1 MNRSVSFSNN
11 YLEYLSNLI
20 SKLDRDSIGK
30 FVDLLLESRD
40 SGSTTFFLGNGGSAS
55 TATHFVNDISLGSRQ
70 FKKPFRA
77 ISLCDNQ
84 AVITAIANDDG
95 YENIFLQQLQ
105 TLAKPG
111 DTIVCISASGN
122 SKNLI
127 KAIEYANN
135 NKVPTIVDPKINN
148 FKHYKD
154 CTIFKPNLKEI
165 INGMNIDVDENSQE
179 SLKKATDI
187 TRKELNA
194 KGLLLT
200 LSSKGIC
207 INTEKEFQYTPSFK
221 RDIIDV
227 SGAGDTV
234 VSVAAMCLTSN
245 IEYSILAKLS
255 NLAGGIVCEDVGVV
269 PINKRKLLSEAI
281 KHIN

>member
-1 MNRSVSFSNN
+1 M
-11 YLEYLSNLI
+11 
-20 SKLDRDSIGK
+20 
-30 FVDLLLESRD
+30 LLESRD

-127 KAIEYANN
+127 KAIEYANDN
-135 NKVPTIVDPKINN
+135 NIYVVGLTAFDGGYLKENCNLNIHVPTKVGEYGPAEDLHMVVCGLVGSYFREK
-148 FKHYKD
+148 F
-154 CTIFKPNLKEI
+154 
-165 INGMNIDVDENSQE
+165 
-179 SLKKATDI
+179 
-187 TRKELNA
+187 LNA
-194 KGLLLT
+194 
-200 LSSKGIC
+200 
-207 INTEKEFQYTPSFK
+207 
-221 RDIIDV
+221 
-227 SGAGDTV
+227 
-234 VSVAAMCLTSN
+234 
-245 IEYSILAKLS
+245 
-255 NLAGGIVCEDVGVV
+255 
-269 PINKRKLLSEAI
+269 
-281 KHIN
+281 